1 MNRPI
6 FDLIGNL
13 DTLVA
18 VTIGA
23 VLATL
28 GALFAELIE
37 DRMDRKRRERDTA
50 RFFGEILSTMG
61 RTIDMAVAS
70 QKVGDPW
77 GMVTQRMFRMAQREA
92 SVYERNRE
100 RLFDISDMQLRT
112 RIHTHFLTEMFPLE
126 AILDNCTSIEAIRSR
141 FEDEPDLAPEKRT
154 QLEAR
159 AAEHTNVRARALEL
173 LTHERDRTCA
183 ICLDLEKIAKV
194 RFADIFPTAPMAAP
208 APASPAAPTWP
219 PVPTAQR

>member
-13 DTLVA
+13 DTLIA

-70 QKVGDPW
+70 QKIGDPW

-100 RLFDISDMQLRT
+100 RLFDIGDMELRT

-126 AILDNCTSIEAIRSR
+126 AIIDNCAAIGAIRQR
-141 FEDEPDLAPEKRT
+141 FEDEPDLSADKRA
-154 QLEAR
+154 QLEAHG
-159 AAEHTNVRARALEL
+159 AEQAQVRQRALDL
-173 LTHERDRTCA
+173 LVAERDRTCA
-183 ICLDLEKIAKV
+183 ICTDLEKIAKV
-194 RFADIFPTAPMAAP
+194 KFTDIFPATATA
-208 APASPAAPTWP
+208 PAAPLAWP
-219 PVPTAQR
+219 PAPTAGS

>member
-1 MNRPI
+1 MNKTV

-13 DTLVA
+13 DTLLA
-18 VTIGA
+18 VTVGA

-70 QKVGDPW
+70 QKIGDPW
-77 GMVTQRMFRMAQREA
+77 GFVTQRMFRMAQREA
-92 SVYERNRE
+92 QVYERNRE
-100 RLFDISDMQLRT
+100 RLFDVGDVALRA

-126 AILDNCTSIEAIRSR
+126 AIIDNCASIDAVKEK
-141 FEDEPDLAPEKRT
+141 LADDKGLTPEKRV

-159 AAEHTNVRARALEL
+159 VEADGVVRQRALDL
-173 LTHERDRTCA
+173 LITERGGTGEICA
-183 ICLDLEKIAKV
+183 DLEKVAKV
-194 RFADIFPTAPMAAP
+194 KFASVFPSAQSTPP
-208 APASPAAPTWP
+208 AWP
-219 PVPTAQR
+219 PVPLAGAVNETAS

>member
-13 DTLVA
+13 DTLIA

-37 DRMDRKRRERDTA
+37 DRMDRKRRERDAA

-61 RTIDMAVAS
+61 GTIDMAVAS

-77 GMVTQRMFRMAQREA
+77 GLVTQRMFRMAQREA
-92 SVYERNRE
+92 QVYERNRE
-100 RLFDISDMQLRT
+100 RLFDIDDMGLRA
-112 RIHTHFLTEMFPLE
+112 RIHKHFLTEMFPME
-126 AILDNCTSIEAIRSR
+126 AIIDNCSEIDAIRR
-141 FEDEPDLAPEKRT
+141 TLEDEAELAAEKRG
-154 QLEAR
+154 QLHE
-159 AAEHTNVRARALEL
+159 RARVLAD
-173 LTHERDRTCA
+173 TRQRA
-183 ICLDLEKIAKV
+183 LDLLSAERPGTRQICTDLERVAKV
-194 RFADIFPTAPMAAP
+194 QFGSIFSQAQAAQWPPAPRGAEAAAP
-208 APASPAAPTWP
+208 PAA
-219 PVPTAQR
+219 